1 MKLWQRLLVTLLV
14 IIIVSFLAGLIWSS
28 LFNVRFPSYISGVI
42 GGLVAVPVWE
52 LLKRVG
58 PKPQN

>member
-1 MKLWQRLLVTLLV
+1 MKLWQRMLV
-14 IIIVSFLAGLIWSS
+14 ILVVIILVSLLAGLLWSK
-28 LFNVRFPSYISGVI
+28 LFNVGFPSYISGVI

-52 LLKRVG
+52 LLKRIG